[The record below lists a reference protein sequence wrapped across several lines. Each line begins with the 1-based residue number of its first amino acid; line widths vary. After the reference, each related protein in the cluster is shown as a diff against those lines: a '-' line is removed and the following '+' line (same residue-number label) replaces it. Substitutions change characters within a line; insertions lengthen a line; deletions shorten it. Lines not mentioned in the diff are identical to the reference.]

1 MTQGFYLNNNNKA
14 PRKNGGIMKLLNLSV
29 DYHTLSHEL
38 RTPLVGILGITE
50 LMQDEA
56 LTAFQKDQLNCIRQ
70 AGVRLLE
77 VINKI
82 LNSPRSDVNEAT
94 DFLLI
99 GLHNDQNNF

>member
-1 MTQGFYLNNNNKA
+1 
-14 PRKNGGIMKLLNLSV
+14 MKLLNLSV

-50 LMQDEA
+50 LMQDET
-56 LTAFQKDQLNCIRQ
+56 LTADQKEQLNCIRQ
-70 AGVRLLE
+70 AGVHLLE

-82 LNSPRSDVNEAT
+82 LNSPRSDVNEAA

-99 GLHNDQNNF
+99 GLNNDQNNF